1 MNSTNLFRLLL
12 IGGGGFVGAVLRF
25 FVSTWVQA
33 RSGSIAYPFGTLSV
47 NMIGCLLIG
56 FLSALAENR
65 SLFSAELRGFLL
77 AGLLGAFT
85 TFSTFSNDTLNLL
98 RDGRIDL
105 AMLNAGSQVVFGV
118 LFVWLG
124 RIMAGVLS

>member
-1 MNSTNLFRLLL
+1 MNNETLFRLFL

-33 RSGSIAYPFGTLSV
+33 RSGSITYPFGTLSV

-56 FLSALAENR
+56 FLSALAESR
-65 SLFSAELRGFLL
+65 SFFSPELRGFLL

-85 TFSTFSNDTLNLL
+85 TFSTFSNDTLQLL
-98 RDGRIDL
+98 REARLDL
-105 AMLNAGSQVVFGV
+105 ALLNSGSQVFFGV
-118 LFVWLG
+118 AFVWLG
-124 RIMAGVLS
+124 RIFASLF

>member
-1 MNSTNLFRLLL
+1 MSTGTLFRLLF

-33 RSGSIAYPFGTLSV
+33 RSGSIVYPFGTLSV

-65 SLFSAELRGFLL
+65 SLLSAEARAFLL

-85 TFSTFSNDTLNLL
+85 TFSTFSNETLNLL
-98 RDGRIDL
+98 RDGRLDL

-118 LFVWLG
+118 GFVWLG

>member
-1 MNSTNLFRLLL
+1 MNGETLFRLLL

-25 FVSTWVQA
+25 FVSSWVQA

-65 SLFSAELRGFLL
+65 PFFSAELRGFLL

-85 TFSTFSNDTLNLL
+85 TFSTFSNDTFHLL
-98 RDGRIDL
+98 QDARFDL
-105 AMLNAGSQVVFGV
+105 ALLNAGSQVFFGIT
-118 LFVWLG
+118 FVWLG
-124 RIMAGVLS
+124 RILASLF